1 MKTRRVTLKLIAAF
15 VLLIGILL
23 GIGWLGLSRM
33 ALMNANVQE
42 ISDRRWQ
49 AVQLSR
55 EALQFS
61 SLNSRL
67 TMQIFLLDDRQEIE
81 PLLEQ
86 RAANTQKISEL
97 LKQIE
102 TGLESD
108 TERKLVANV
117 WAVRN
122 PYVESYKKALRL
134 LLEENQ
140 PAAGREM
147 MAKVVTPNLV
157 AYHRAWEDFVHFQGR
172 RMDEAG
178 DAAEKYYGAARRMVL
193 LLLGLALG
201 LACAVA
207 VFVTRGTT
215 NEIRN
220 RLHAERELREAHE
233 TLEQRVVQRTAELSV
248 ANEELL
254 IAHRE
259 IQASEQRFRTLC
271 ASAPVGIF
279 LADSTGAGLYTNP
292 HWSQI
297 SGLSMGE
304 SLGDGWRQAVHPDDA
319 AEVLAEWARAVCE
332 DDEFDREFRLITPS
346 GAVRWVRTKS
356 APVRSEI
363 GKVTSHVGTIENITE
378 RKKAEADLAQAHHQ
392 LLETS
397 HQAGMAEVATS
408 VLHNVGNVLNS
419 VNVASACVASGLRK
433 SKAASL
439 NRVVAM
445 LQEHEADLGAFF
457 TNDPRAKQL
466 PSFLAQIA
474 GHLTSERTTALEEL
488 SHLQNNIEHIKEIVT
503 MQQGYAKVSGVTETV
518 HIADLVEDTLR
529 MNTDSLAKHEIQIVR
544 DFAEVPPVTVE
555 KHKVLQILVNLVR
568 NAKHAC
574 DASERQDK
582 TMTLR
587 VSNGNGTVKVAVGD
601 NGVGISPENLLRIF
615 NHGFTTK
622 KNGHGFGLHSG
633 VLAAGELGGS
643 LRVESPG
650 CGLGATFTL
659 ELPASDHA

>member
-1 MKTRRVTLKLIAAF
+1 MKTRRVTLKLGAAF
-15 VLLIGILL
+15 ALLIGILL

-42 ISDRRWQ
+42 ISDRRWH

-55 EALQFS
+55 EALRYS
-61 SLNSRL
+61 ALNSRI
-67 TMQIFLLDDRQEIE
+67 TMQIFLLDDRGEIE

-86 RAANTQKISEL
+86 RAANTAKISEL

-102 TGLESD
+102 AKLESGE
-108 TERKLVANV
+108 ERELVAKI
-117 WAVRN
+117 WAKRN
-122 PYVESYKKALRL
+122 PYVESYKHALRL

-140 PAAGREM
+140 TAAAREM
-147 MAKVVTPNLV
+147 MAKVVTPNLI
-157 AYHRAWEDFVHFQGR
+157 AYHGAWEDFVHSQGV

-178 DAAEKYYGAARRMVL
+178 NAADKYYVSARRMVL

-201 LACAVA
+201 LAGAVA
-207 VFVTRGTT
+207 IFVTRGTT
-215 NEIRN
+215 SEIRS
-220 RLHAERELREAHE
+220 RLQAERELRGAHE

-259 IQASEQRFRTLC
+259 IQASELRFRALC
-271 ASAPVGIF
+271 ASAPIGIF
-279 LADSTGAGLYTNP
+279 LTDRNGLGLYTNP
-292 HWSQI
+292 QWSRL
-297 SGLSMGE
+297 SGLSLGE
-304 SLGDGWRQAVHPDDA
+304 SLGNGWREALHPDDA
-319 AEVLAEWARAVCE
+319 AGVCAEWEQVVGE
-332 DDEFDREFRLITPS
+332 DGGFDREYRLVTPT
-346 GAVRWVRTKS
+346 GAERWVHTQS
-356 APVRSEI
+356 APIRSEA
-363 GKVTSHVGTIENITE
+363 GVVTGHVGTIENITA
-378 RKKAEADLAQAHHQ
+378 RKKAEAALADAQQQ

-397 HQAGMAEVATS
+397 RQAGMAEVATS

-439 NRVVAM
+439 SRVVTM

-457 TNDPRAKQL
+457 TSDPRAKQL
-466 PSFLAQIA
+466 PGFLSQLA
-474 GHLTSERTTALEEL
+474 GHLTAERTTALEEL
-488 SHLQNNIEHIKEIVT
+488 GHLQKNIEHIKEIVT
-503 MQQGYAKVSGVTETV
+503 MQQAYAKVGGVTETV
-518 HIADLVEDTLR
+518 QITDLVEDTLR
-529 MNTDSLAKHEIQIVR
+529 MNTDSLAKHDVQVVR
-544 DFAEVPPVTVE
+544 DFAAVPPVTVE

-574 DASERQDK
+574 DASERTDK
-582 TMTLR
+582 MMTLR
-587 VSNGNGTVKVAVGD
+587 VCNGNGTVKVAVTD
-601 NGVGISPENLLRIF
+601 NGIGISPENLARIF

-622 KNGHGFGLHSG
+622 KEGHGFGLHSG
-633 VLAAGELGGS
+633 ALAAEELGGT

-659 ELPASDHA
+659 ELPVPDHI